1 MDTVILSRIQF
12 GLFIAFHYLF
22 VPLSMGLSMMLVLM
36 EGLYLVTKKNIYK
49 QMTWFWIGVF
59 AITFVVGVVTG
70 IMQIFPLDLIGR
82 GFPNIQGTCL
92 EHF

>member
-1 MDTVILSRIQF
+1 
-12 GLFIAFHYLF
+12 
-22 VPLSMGLSMMLVLM
+22 
-36 EGLYLVTKKNIYK
+36 
-49 QMTWFWIGVF
+49 MTWFWIGVF

-82 GFPNIQGTCL
+82 GFLNIQGTCL